1 MQKDTYR
8 RAIYIDDKP
17 DGEDGCTPSDFH
29 GNVRNTSP
37 LEKREKTLVRY
48 IRPDVASTSD
58 DAMNGIIASTRQLR
72 KSAASSAKHVTRGNW
87 VKRRSWSWTF
97 FPQHAYITHVRMH
110 VFRVLKISVQ
120 IRSFEKWSLHY
131 AVEICLCIGSGIDQ
145 TLACVLDHVL
155 SHALLRDEIK
165 IELVS

>member
-37 LEKREKTLVRY
+37 LEKKGKTLVLY
-48 IRPDVASTSD
+48 IQPNAASTSD

-72 KSAASSAKHVTRGNW
+72 KSAASSAKHVTRGN
-87 VKRRSWSWTF
+87 
-97 FPQHAYITHVRMH
+97 
-110 VFRVLKISVQ
+110 
-120 IRSFEKWSLHY
+120 
-131 AVEICLCIGSGIDQ
+131 
-145 TLACVLDHVL
+145 
-155 SHALLRDEIK
+155 
-165 IELVS
+165 